1 MVSVEDGAVVPRSG
15 VTPYDLNTPLFS
27 DYAVK
32 YRTAW
37 LPPGKSVSYVASGR
51 FDFPV
56 GTVLTKSFGYPA
68 DFRRGAA
75 PVKWVETRVMV
86 RSTKGWRATS
96 YVWDDAQHD
105 ATISVGGEIV
115 QPTFIDAEGQ
125 PAQPNYLIPS
135 QTQCHKCHDDSGT
148 MFTLGPSAEQ
158 LNRTFAYATGPENEL
173 SHWSRVGILHGAPSP
188 ASAPKLPVWND
199 PSTGDVDA
207 RARAYLQANCSYC
220 HDGSG
225 GEGRTSGLVLL
236 GTTTDPTAL
245 GICKR
250 PIAAGNA
257 ATGLTFDIVPGQ
269 PRQSIL
275 IVRVTATQPSLAM
288 PELGRSLEHTEGV
301 ELLTQWIAAMSG
313 SCP

>member
-37 LPPGKSVSYVASGR
+37 LPPGTSVRYAASDR

-68 DFRRGAA
+68 DLRVSGA
-75 PVKWVETRVMV
+75 PVKWVETRIMV
-86 RSTKGWRATS
+86 RSKGGWKGTS
-96 YVWDDAQHD
+96 YVWNDAQTE

-115 QPTFIDAEGQ
+115 SPTFLDAEGNTQ
-125 PAQPNYLIPS
+125 VPNYLIPS

-148 MFTLGPSAEQ
+148 MLTLGPSAEQ
-158 LNRTFAYATGPENEL
+158 LNRTFPYATGRENEIA
-173 SHWSRVGILHGAPSP
+173 HWSRVGILHGAPSP
-188 ASAPKLPVWND
+188 AAAPTLPVWSD
-199 PSTGDVDA
+199 PSTGDVNA

-220 HDGSG
+220 HDGAG
-225 GEGRTSGLVLL
+225 GEARPSGLVLL
-236 GTTTDPTAL
+236 GTTTNPTDL
-245 GICKR
+245 GICKAQV
-250 PIAAGNA
+250 AAGPV
-257 ATGLTFDIVPGQ
+257 GLTLDIVPGH
-269 PRQSIL
+269 PEQSL
-275 IVRVTATQPSLAM
+275 LVARVATTQPHFAM

-301 ELLTQWIAAMSG
+301 ALLTQWISAMPG